1 MEDDMLRRKHMAN
14 QNEKESLVNVTI
26 PPTVTKIQDEEFMD
40 CVNLVSVILP
50 ESLKEIGEDAF
61 LGCEKLQ
68 NGLKIVKVRF
78 SSLK

>member
-1 MEDDMLRRKHMAN
+1 MAN

-61 LGCEKLQ
+61 WD
-68 NGLKIVKVRF
+68 VKNYRRSIF
-78 SSLK
+78 RPD

>member
-1 MEDDMLRRKHMAN
+1 MAN

-61 LGCEKLQ
+61 WGCEKLQ
-68 NGLKIVKVRF
+68 ELKTR
-78 SSLK
+78 